1 MYQIIEQTHEEKVKM
16 YSKLNKKELVEML
29 IEANNHLDRFTNP
42 TKYLFYGADRG
53 LTVGDL
59 CGCNPRNGGSG
70 ICGCTI
76 ANNPVDYNTTQYE
89 YLTEIK

>member
-1 MYQIIEQTHEEKVKM
+1 MYQVLEQTHEEKVKM
-16 YSKLNKKELVEML
+16 YSKISKKDLISML
-29 IEANNHLDRFTNP
+29 IEANRHLTLRKPEVVFPSNQ
-42 TKYLFYGADRG
+42 G

-76 ANNPVDYNTTQYE
+76 ANNPVDYNHYKYG
-89 YLTEIK
+89 YLTDIKL